1 MKVTLALFPT
11 WSERTTDDV
20 DDYHDDDDSDY
31 RITKIINTK
40 QDWKTSF
47 PWHYVWA
54 LQLSLSENRFI
65 TRKKLLVG
73 IAHVMNNP

>member
-54 LQLSLSENRFI
+54 L
-65 TRKKLLVG
+65 
-73 IAHVMNNP
+73 